1 MTCYSIWTNYKYYTM
16 SSKHN
21 DAIADIN
28 IERLKQRDR
37 DISNV
42 VNRYMRIKRKS
53 FFRKILRLG
62 IRDN

>member
-1 MTCYSIWTNYKYYTM
+1 M